1 MEFRLFLFRS
11 PPAVVVRPITS
22 TYISSVSVLSRAI
35 DGSTKKISTHFCTS
49 TPLTCP
55 ATPSAAQLMTASAVT
70 LRSASAGRSEEHA
83 SELQSLMRISY
94 AVFCLK
100 HKKTTHKH
108 NN

>member
-70 LRSASAGRSEEHA
+70 LRSASAGGPTPPLGLHIGALYESSEPTA
-83 SELQSLMRISY
+83 DRKS
-94 AVFCLK
+94 VV
-100 HKKTTHKH
+100 
-108 NN
+108 